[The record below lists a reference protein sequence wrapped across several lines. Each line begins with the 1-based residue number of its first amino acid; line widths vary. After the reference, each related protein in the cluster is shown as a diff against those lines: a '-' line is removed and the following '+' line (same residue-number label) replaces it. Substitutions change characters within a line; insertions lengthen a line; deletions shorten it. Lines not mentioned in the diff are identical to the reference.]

1 LLCGARHEA
10 AKDHNAN
17 SFARTSNLPPALS
30 RVIGRDDTV
39 LEIRNRLETERLITV
54 LGTGGIGKTT
64 VGLAVGH
71 SALADF
77 SDAVFFVDL
86 SVVRDKEHV
95 VGAIAH
101 AIGLVTQRVDLEDAL
116 FNYLHDRKALLIL
129 DSCEHLIEKAAE
141 VADCLFQRA
150 PALCMLAT
158 SRETLQIPCER
169 VFRLP

>member
-1 LLCGARHEA
+1 
-10 AKDHNAN
+10 
-17 SFARTSNLPPALS
+17 
-30 RVIGRDDTV
+30 
-39 LEIRNRLETERLITV
+39 LI
-54 LGTGGIGKTT
+54 
-64 VGLAVGH
+64 
-71 SALADF
+71 
-77 SDAVFFVDL
+77 

-95 VGAIAH
+95 VGAIAS

-169 VFRLP
+169 VFRLHPLECHRKNRVRPWLKSFPIRQFGYSWNASARGAMTFHLATTKPRWWVKSVASLTESRLQSSLPLQGPPFSA

>member
-1 LLCGARHEA
+1 
-10 AKDHNAN
+10 
-17 SFARTSNLPPALS
+17 
-30 RVIGRDDTV
+30 
-39 LEIRNRLETERLITV
+39 LI
-54 LGTGGIGKTT
+54 
-64 VGLAVGH
+64 
-71 SALADF
+71 
-77 SDAVFFVDL
+77 

-95 VGAIAH
+95 VGAIAS